1 MHTAHSSRA
10 FALFLSSLGLLLP
23 ITPACSSSSTSDTG
37 TKDGGA
43 TSDAASTAEDSGA
56 SSGDDGGPQTDADIT
71 DAGSSITI
79 EVGDGGCVTY
89 QTAQKLCGTMSDDS
103 VCKYSVTCGKST
115 DDSQCK
121 INCEMAATVTCYT
134 KADAQCLLD
143 AVATQSCSALKACKW
158 LL

>member
-1 MHTAHSSRA
+1 MHTAHSFRT
-10 FALFLSSLGLLLP
+10 FALCLAGLGLLLP
-23 ITPACSSSSTSDTG
+23 IVPACSSSSTDNSV
-37 TKDGGA
+37 KDGGS
-43 TSDAASTAEDSGA
+43 TSDGSSSVEDSGTA
-56 SSGDDGGPQTDADIT
+56 SGDDGGSVSDASST
-71 DAGSSITI
+71 DAGSSVSI

-89 QTAQKLCGTMSDDS
+89 QTAQKLCGTASDDS

-158 LL
+158 IL